1 MFDAREH
8 REAAELCV
16 FRAME
21 GTRRRARAVTGPEGC
36 PALVTI
42 ALILIVA
49 WLAILILALA
59 VARAGGRAD
68 GDEERL
74 AARHGDADR
83 LAAPSRFD
91 GRPPGER
98 PPLEA
103 LADEIMRAGA
113 TVSDPDRPGEQPIP
127 DRPATTKRFK
137 KPARLN
143 PKTVRIKHLRH

>member
-1 MFDAREH
+1 MPF
-8 REAAELCV
+8 
-16 FRAME
+16 
-21 GTRRRARAVTGPEGC
+21 AVTRPGGC

-49 WLAILILALA
+49 WLAIVILALA

-74 AARHGDADR
+74 AARHG
-83 LAAPSRFD
+83 
-91 GRPPGER
+91 ER
-98 PPLEA
+98 PPLDA

-113 TVSDPDRPGEQPIP
+113 TVSGPDRPGEQPIP

-137 KPARLN
+137 KRPRLN